1 MEELIREALVRKA
14 RAALRRHQAGVATAR
29 KYASKYSKRTG
40 LEPGV
45 PSSEKPSAWALHP
58 HYDPAYCIKHA
69 RFLSRVIWRKIQD
82 GSYEPVPAV
91 QYEIEKPGGGIR
103 VIMAFSIPDAAVANV
118 VHRAA
123 TRRNINILSSNSY
136 AYRPDKSVFDAII
149 NLRRSVRGNKV
160 YLVQYDFSKYFDTIS
175 QSYID
180 KIINDRR
187 NFILSNA
194 ERVVAKAFL
203 KHRFAKFSDYPK
215 GEFET
220 RVAGV
225 PQGSSMSLFLS
236 NAAGHALDLTLERM
250 NGSFVR
256 FADDVVAVTH
266 TFTDALR
273 VAEEFRSHCAAAGL
287 RINREKSPGIRL
299 LGGSSELEERVFAI
313 DNDDI
318 ADLKT
323 VEYIDY
329 LGHRIRHDR
338 VELPDK
344 SIRRIKRK
352 ISSIIHKHLFLYT
365 RGAGGVMGP
374 NRVGAGF
381 FDWDFVTCLN
391 EIRKYIYGGLGERQ
405 IQGFLIENQK
415 PPGIRGLMGFMPLMT
430 NRRQLEQLDGWLLNI
445 LLRAQ
450 RERVRVSIAH
460 GYPLERLSRAQIV
473 DGSWY
478 NFGDIQQDS
487 AAPSFV
493 RAWRAARKFYLRYGL
508 VGIEPPA
515 YYSMIDYQ

>member
-1 MEELIREALVRKA
+1 MQELIEEALIRKA
-14 RAALRRHQAGVATAR
+14 RSALRRHQAGIATSR

-40 LEPGV
+40 QAPGAPRV
-45 PSSEKPSAWALHP
+45 SDPSAWGLHP
-58 HYDPAYCIKHA
+58 HFDPKYCIKHS
-69 RFLSRVIWRKIQD
+69 RFLSRTIWRKIQRGD
-82 GSYEPVPAV
+82 YSPTPAV
-91 QYEIEKPGGGIR
+91 QYEIEKPGGGTR

-149 NLRRSVRGNKV
+149 NLRRSVIGNKV
-160 YLVQYDFSKYFDTIS
+160 YVIQYDFSKFFDTID
-175 QSYID
+175 QDYIE
-180 KIINDRR
+180 KIISDRR
-187 NFILSNA
+187 NFVLSNA
-194 ERVVAKAFL
+194 ERTVAKAFL
-203 KHRFAKFSDYPK
+203 HHRFARVSDYAS

-220 RVAGV
+220 RSAGV

-236 NAAGHALDLTLERM
+236 NATGHALDLSLERM

-256 FADDVVAVTH
+256 FADDVVAVTQ

-273 VAEEFRSHCAAAGL
+273 VAEEFRAHCAAAGL

-299 LGGSSELEERVFAI
+299 LGGSRELEKRTMAI
-313 DNDDI
+313 DRDDI
-318 ADLKT
+318 AELKT
-323 VEYIDY
+323 IDHIDY
-329 LGHRIRHDR
+329 LGHRVCHDR
-338 VELPDK
+338 VELPEK
-344 SIRRIKRK
+344 SIRRVKRR
-352 ISSIIHKHLFLYT
+352 ISSIVHKHLFLYT
-365 RGAGGVMGP
+365 RGQDGVMAN
-374 NRVGAGF
+374 NRIGADF

-405 IQGFLIENQK
+405 IQQFLLQNQK
-415 PPGIRGLMGFMPLMT
+415 PPGIRGLMGFMPLLT
-430 NRRQLEQLDGWLLNI
+430 NRKQLEDLDGWLLNI
-445 LLRAQ
+445 LARAQ
-450 RERVRVSIAH
+450 RERIRVAQGH
-460 GYPLERLSRAQIV
+460 GFVLRRLTKEQII

-478 NFGDIQQDS
+478 TFDQVGQDS

-515 YYSMIDYQ
+515 YYSMIEYQ

>member
-1 MEELIREALVRKA
+1 MQELIEEALIRKA
-14 RAALRRHQAGVATAR
+14 RSALRRHQAGIATSR

-40 LEPGV
+40 QAPGA
-45 PSSEKPSAWALHP
+45 PRITDPSAWGLHP
-58 HYDPAYCIKHA
+58 HFDPRYCIKHS
-69 RFLSRVIWRKIQD
+69 RFLSRTIWRKIQAGD
-82 GSYEPVPAV
+82 YAPTPAV
-91 QYEIEKPGGGIR
+91 QYEIEKPGGGTR
-103 VIMAFSIPDAAVANV
+103 VIMAFSIPDAAVATV

-123 TRRNINILSSNSY
+123 TRRNINILSSNSF

-149 NLRRSVRGNKV
+149 NLRRSVTGSKV
-160 YLVQYDFSKYFDTIS
+160 YIVQYDFSKFFDTID
-175 QSYID
+175 QDYIA
-180 KIINDRR
+180 KIISDRR

-194 ERVVAKAFL
+194 ERTVAKAFL
-203 KHRFAKFSDYPK
+203 SHRFARVVDYPA
-215 GEFET
+215 GVFET
-220 RVAGV
+220 RRAGV

-236 NAAGHALDLTLERM
+236 NATGHALDLSLERM

-256 FADDVVAVTH
+256 FADDVVAVTQ

-273 VAEEFRSHCAAAGL
+273 VAEEFRAHCAAAGL

-299 LGGSSELEERVFAI
+299 LGGSSELEKRIMAI
-313 DNDDI
+313 DDDDI

-323 VEYIDY
+323 IDHIDY

-338 VELPDK
+338 TELPDK
-344 SIRRIKRK
+344 SLRRIKQR

-365 RGAGGVMGP
+365 RGPQGVMAANRIGP
-374 NRVGAGF
+374 DF

-405 IQGFLIENQK
+405 IQQFLLNNLK
-415 PPGIRGLMGFMPLMT
+415 PPGIRGLMGFMPLLT
-430 NRRQLEQLDGWLLNI
+430 NRKQLEQLDGWLLNV
-445 LLRAQ
+445 LVRAQ
-450 RERVRVSIAH
+450 RERARVATAH
-460 GYPLERLSRAQIV
+460 GYPLQRLTRAQIV

-478 NFGDIQQDS
+478 TFGDIEQDS

-508 VGIEPPA
+508 MGIEPPA